1 MQATPGQA
9 QSSQLKRVLRRW
21 DMVLLFVVAI
31 VNLNVVPTI
40 AANGLSVVWL
50 WLLALLGFFL
60 PQGIAVIE
68 LSQQMPGEGGIY
80 LWAKHTFGDF
90 HGFLSGWCYWTNN
103 IFYLPTVLLYFVGI
117 SVFVAGPGREHLA
130 DNPAFALTASL
141 ILFAV
146 LTTLN
151 VLGLG
156 VGKWVNNLG
165 GIGTAIAAVVLIGLG
180 IAAWIKS
187 DGQLAA
193 GSFVPPADIR
203 LLSAF
208 GVICFGL
215 VGLELASVMGD
226 EIKDSR
232 RDLPAAVAWGGV
244 ISAMLY
250 VGATLT
256 LLIAIPREQVGVLQG
271 VVQAVDR
278 MATQDGVGWI
288 LPLFALVLSVSVAG
302 IASAWLG
309 GMARVPFV
317 AGLDGYLPEA
327 FGKLHPRYA
336 TPYVAII
343 VQAVISAVFLVMSF
357 IGAQVKEAFITM
369 LDLAVVLQLVPF
381 LYIYAALIKISL
393 PGGKRSGRFSVATLR
408 ISGAAGFLCTVA
420 AMSVAFIPSRH
431 IDSIW
436 LFEAK
441 MIFGTLFFIGMAA
454 FFFYSSQRRAARVV
468 TTS

>member
-9 QSSQLKRVLRRW
+9 QSSHLKRVLRRW

-40 AANGLSVVWL
+40 AANGFSVVWL

-68 LSQQMPGEGGIY
+68 LSQQLPGEGGIY
-80 LWAKHTFGDF
+80 LWAKHTFGNF

-103 IFYLPTVLLYFVGI
+103 IFYVPTVLLYFVGI
-117 SVFVAGPGREHLA
+117 SVFVAGPGVEQLA

-141 ILFAV
+141 ILFAL

-156 VGKWVNNLG
+156 VGKWVNNVG
-165 GIGTAIAAVVLIGLG
+165 GIGTAVAAIVLIGLG
-180 IAAWIKS
+180 IAAWLRS
-187 DGQLAA
+187 GGQFAA
-193 GSFVPPADIR
+193 ASFVPPADVR

-226 EIKDSR
+226 EIKDAR
-232 RDLPAAVAWGGV
+232 RDLPAAVAWGGL
-244 ISAMLY
+244 ISGVLY
-250 VGATLT
+250 VGATLS
-256 LLIAIPREQVGVLQG
+256 LLVAMSREQVGVLQG
-271 VVQAVDR
+271 IMQAVSR
-278 MATQDGVGWI
+278 MASEDGLEWI
-288 LPLFALVLSVSVAG
+288 MPLFALVLCVSVAG

-309 GMARVPFV
+309 GMARIPFV
-317 AGLDGYLPEA
+317 AGLDGYMPSA

-343 VQAVISAVFLVMSF
+343 VQAVISALFLIMSF
-357 IGAQVKEAFITM
+357 IGAQVKEAFVTM

-393 PGGKRSGRFSVATLR
+393 PGGQRSGRFSVATLR
-408 ISGAAGFLCTVA
+408 IAGVAGFLCTAA

-441 MIFGTLFFIGMAA
+441 MIFGTLFFIGLAA
-454 FFFYSSQRRAARVV
+454 FFFFSSQRRAARVA
-468 TTS
+468 TTV

>member
-1 MQATPGQA
+1 MPETPGQTH
-9 QSSQLKRVLRRW
+9 SPQLKRVLGRW

-40 AANGLSVVWL
+40 AANGVSVVWL

-80 LWAKHTFGDF
+80 LWAKRIFGDF

-117 SVFVAGPGREHLA
+117 SVFVAGPGTEHLA
-130 DNPAFALTASL
+130 DNVAFTLTSAL
-141 ILFAV
+141 ILLAV

-180 IAAWIKS
+180 IAAWHTRDAQFS
-187 DGQLAA
+187 AA
-193 GSFVPPADIR
+193 SFVPPADIR
-203 LLSAF
+203 LLSSF

-226 EIKDSR
+226 EIEEPAR
-232 RDLPAAVAWGGV
+232 TLPGAVVWGGV
-244 ISAMLY
+244 ISGVLY

-256 LLIAIPREQVGVLQG
+256 LLIAMPREDVGVLQG
-271 VVQAVDR
+271 IMQAVSR
-278 MATQDGVGWI
+278 MANQDGVGWI
-288 LPLFALVLSVSVAG
+288 MPLFALVLAVSVAG

-309 GMARVPFV
+309 GMARIPFV
-317 AGLDGYLPEA
+317 AGLDGYMPQA

-336 TPYVAII
+336 TPHVAII
-343 VQAVISAVFLVMSF
+343 VQAVISGAFLMMSF
-357 IGAQVKEAFITM
+357 IGAQVKEAFVTM

-381 LYIYAALIKISL
+381 LYIYAALIKVSL
-393 PGGKRSGRFSVATLR
+393 PGEARSGRFSAATLR
-408 ISGAAGFLCTVA
+408 AAGIAGFICTAA

-441 MIFGTLFFIGMAA
+441 MVTGTLFFVGLAA
-454 FFFYSSQRRAARVV
+454 FLFFSANRKAARVA
-468 TTS
+468 TST

>member
-1 MQATPGQA
+1 
-9 QSSQLKRVLRRW
+9 
-21 DMVLLFVVAI
+21 MVLLFVVAI

-117 SVFVAGPGREHLA
+117 SVFVAGPGAEHLA

-141 ILFAV
+141 ILFAL

-180 IAAWIKS
+180 IAAWLGR
-187 DGQLAA
+187 DAHLAA

-232 RDLPAAVAWGGV
+232 RDLPVAVVWGGI
-244 ISAMLY
+244 ISAVLY

-271 VVQAVDR
+271 VCRQ
-278 MATQDGVGWI
+278 
-288 LPLFALVLSVSVAG
+288 
-302 IASAWLG
+302 
-309 GMARVPFV
+309 
-317 AGLDGYLPEA
+317 
-327 FGKLHPRYA
+327 
-336 TPYVAII
+336 
-343 VQAVISAVFLVMSF
+343 
-357 IGAQVKEAFITM
+357 
-369 LDLAVVLQLVPF
+369 
-381 LYIYAALIKISL
+381 
-393 PGGKRSGRFSVATLR
+393 
-408 ISGAAGFLCTVA
+408 
-420 AMSVAFIPSRH
+420 
-431 IDSIW
+431 
-436 LFEAK
+436 
-441 MIFGTLFFIGMAA
+441 
-454 FFFYSSQRRAARVV
+454 
-468 TTS
+468 